1 LIALFLFGGF
11 ALLLLGGELLVKGSV
26 AIATKLRVSK
36 VIIGL
41 TLVAFATSAPELLV
55 SVIAAI
61 RGKSDIA
68 LGNVIGSNI
77 ANVGLILGSTALLFK
92 LQADLRTY
100 VNDWLFLLLANT
112 LLAAFLFLGGI
123 STIQGGLLVLLLIG
137 YNVIQIRKAKKNQ
150 AEYAE
155 SDEALL
161 KGDSSKPFFV
171 SLLLVVLGALGLK
184 FGAQLFVDGI
194 SAVALSFGWTERFVS
209 VTMVAFGTSVPE
221 LAASITAARKGE
233 SDIAVGNIIGSNI
246 FNILSVLGFTAL
258 IQPIT
263 LQDMALF
270 RVDFHVSVFFT
281 LLIIPLMAVFTRGKL
296 GRVEGALLLGF
307 YLIFVSSFV
316 F

>member
-1 LIALFLFGGF
+1 MIALFLFGGF
-11 ALLLLGGELLVKGSV
+11 ALLLFGGELLVQGSV
-26 AIATKLRVSK
+26 ALATKLRISK

-55 SVIAAI
+55 SVIAAV

-77 ANVGLILGSTALLFK
+77 ANVGLILGSTALLFR
-92 LQADLRTY
+92 LQADLKTY
-100 VNDWLFLLLANT
+100 LNDWLFLLLANT
-112 LLAAFLFLGGI
+112 LLAVFLFFGGI
-123 STIQGGLLVLLLIG
+123 STSQGVILVLLLFG
-137 YNVIQIRKAKKNQ
+137 YNVFQIRKAKKSQ
-150 AEYAE
+150 VVHVE
-155 SDEALL
+155 SDEAFQE
-161 KGDSSKPFFV
+161 GDTSKSFIV

-184 FGAQLFVDGI
+184 FGAQLFVGGI

-258 IQPIT
+258 FQPIT
-263 LQDMALF
+263 LQDAALF

-307 YLIFVSSFV
+307 YLIFVSSLV

>member
-1 LIALFLFGGF
+1 MIALFLFGGF
-11 ALLLLGGELLVKGSV
+11 ALLLLGGELLVKGSI
-26 AIATKLRVSK
+26 ALATKLRISK

-55 SVIAAI
+55 SVIAAV

-77 ANVGLILGSTALLFK
+77 ANVGLILGLTALLFK
-92 LQADLRTY
+92 LQADLKTY
-100 VNDWLFLLLANT
+100 LNDWLFLLLANT
-112 LLAAFLFLGGI
+112 LLAAFLFFGGI
-123 STIQGGLLVLLLIG
+123 SALQGLTLVLLLLG
-137 YNVIQIRKAKKNQ
+137 YNVFQIRKAKRTQ
-150 AEYAE
+150 MAHAE
-155 SDEALL
+155 SAA
-161 KGDSSKPFFV
+161 V
-171 SLLLVVLGALGLK
+171 SLEDDNTRSVGTSILWIFLGSLGLK

-194 SAVALSFGWTERFVS
+194 SAVALFFGWTERFVS

-281 LLIIPLMAVFTRGKL
+281 LLIIPLMAVLTRGKL

-307 YLIFVSSFV
+307 YLIFISSLV

>member
-1 LIALFLFGGF
+1 MIALFLFGGF

-26 AIATKLRVSK
+26 DIATKLRVSK

-150 AEYAE
+150 AEHAE

-161 KGDSSKPFFV
+161 TSDSSKPFFV

-307 YLIFVSSFV
+307 YLIFVSSFI

>member
-1 LIALFLFGGF
+1 MIALFLFGGF

-26 AIATKLRVSK
+26 AIAKKLRVSK

-92 LQADLRTY
+92 LQADLKTY
-100 VNDWLFLLLANT
+100 VNDWLFLLLSNT

-137 YNVIQIRKAKKNQ
+137 YNVFQIRKAKKNQ

-155 SDEALL
+155 SDDSLL
-161 KGDSSKPFFV
+161 EGDSSKPFFV

>member
-1 LIALFLFGGF
+1 MIALFLFGGF

-26 AIATKLRVSK
+26 AIAAKLRVSK

-123 STIQGGLLVLLLIG
+123 STVQGGLLVLLLIG

-155 SDEALL
+155 SDDSLFE
-161 KGDSSKPFFV
+161 GDSSNSFFI

-307 YLIFVSSFV
+307 YLIFISSLV

>member
-1 LIALFLFGGF
+1 MIALFLFGGF

-26 AIATKLRVSK
+26 AIAAKLRVSK

-100 VNDWLFLLLANT
+100 LNDWLFLLLANT

-123 STIQGGLLVLLLIG
+123 STVQGGLLVLLLIG

-155 SDEALL
+155 SDDSLFE
-161 KGDSSKPFFV
+161 GDSSNSFFI

-307 YLIFVSSFV
+307 YLIFISSLV

>member
-1 LIALFLFGGF
+1 MIALFLFGGF

-26 AIATKLRVSK
+26 AIAAKLRVSK

-92 LQADLRTY
+92 LQADLKTY
-100 VNDWLFLLLANT
+100 VNDWLFLLIANT

-123 STIQGGLLVLLLIG
+123 STVQGGLLVLLLIG
-137 YNVIQIRKAKKNQ
+137 YNVIQIRKAKINQ

-155 SDEALL
+155 SGDSLFE
-161 KGDSSKPFFV
+161 GDSSKPFFV

-307 YLIFVSSFV
+307 YLIFISSLV

>member
-1 LIALFLFGGF
+1 MIALFLFGGF

-26 AIATKLRVSK
+26 AIAAKLRVSK

-92 LQADLRTY
+92 LQADLKTY

-161 KGDSSKPFFV
+161 EGDSSKPFFV
-171 SLLLVVLGALGLK
+171 SLLMVVLGALGLK

-307 YLIFVSSFV
+307 YLIFISSLV

>member
-1 LIALFLFGGF
+1 MIVLFLFGGF

-77 ANVGLILGSTALLFK
+77 ANVGLILGSIALLFK

-112 LLAAFLFLGGI
+112 LLAAFLFFGGI

-137 YNVIQIRKAKKNQ
+137 YNVFQIRKAKKNQ